1 MTSSSELS
9 AGELTEALLRGASGL
24 SSSEA
29 AIRLLVEHGVWPAR
43 LAAAEFITLSD
54 EDDSDEPRYAWV
66 GWTDVVAALDAG
78 PLTGGSGSENRVLRV
93 AASLSGLGVPVGLS
107 DTVTGLDRDN
117 LALVLAAIFHANGS
131 HQHKDDAAER
141 AAGGVPRVI
150 RPGTPMVELGPVV
163 GSPAVV
169 VATGAHQ

>member
-1 MTSSSELS
+1 
-9 AGELTEALLRGASGL
+9 
-24 SSSEA
+24 
-29 AIRLLVEHGVWPAR
+29 LLVEHGVWPAR

-54 EDDSDEPRYAWV
+54 EDDPDEDDPDEDDPDEPRYAWV

-78 PLTGGSGSENRVLRV
+78 PLTGGSGSENRVRRV

-107 DTVTGLDRDN
+107 DAVTGLDRDN

>member
-54 EDDSDEPRYAWV
+54 EDDPDEPRYAWV
-66 GWTDVVAALDAG
+66 GWTDVVAA
-78 PLTGGSGSENRVLRV
+78 
-93 AASLSGLGVPVGLS
+93 
-107 DTVTGLDRDN
+107 RD
-117 LALVLAAIFHANGS
+117 H
-131 HQHKDDAAER
+131 
-141 AAGGVPRVI
+141 
-150 RPGTPMVELGPVV
+150 
-163 GSPAVV
+163 
-169 VATGAHQ
+169 

>member
-1 MTSSSELS
+1 MTANDLS
-9 AGELTEALLRGASGL
+9 ADELAEALLRGASGMDT
-24 SSSEA
+24 SEA
-29 AIRLLVEHGVWPAR
+29 SIRLLLAHGVWPAR

-54 EDDSDEPRYAWV
+54 EDEPDEPRYAWV

-78 PLTGGSGSENRVLRV
+78 PLTGGSGSENRVRRV

-107 DTVTGLDRDN
+107 DAVTGLDRDN

>member
-54 EDDSDEPRYAWV
+54 EDDPDEPRYAWV

-78 PLTGGSGSENRVLRV
+78 PLTGGSGSENRVRRV
-93 AASLSGLGVPVGLS
+93 AASLS
-107 DTVTGLDRDN
+107 DAVTGLDRDN